1 MFEMMAG
8 SRPQGRTLEFFGLL
22 SLPRKADRKPNDKRP
37 NLAENRP
44 HLAVVLN
51 GKQLKPR

>member
-44 HLAVVLN
+44 QLAMALDA
-51 GKQLKPR
+51 KQPKPR

>member
-8 SRPQGRTLEFFGLL
+8 SRHQSRTLEFFGLL
-22 SLPRKADRKPNDKRP
+22 SLPRKADRKPKDKRT

-44 HLAVVLN
+44 QLTVVLN
-51 GKQLKPR
+51 AKQPRPQ